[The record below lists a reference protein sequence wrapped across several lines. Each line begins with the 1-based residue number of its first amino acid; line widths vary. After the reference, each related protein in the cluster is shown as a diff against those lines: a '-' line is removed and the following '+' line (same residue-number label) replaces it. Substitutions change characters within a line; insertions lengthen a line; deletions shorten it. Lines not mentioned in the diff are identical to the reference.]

1 MAATAPA
8 PARARQPS
16 APIAFVHRVALA
28 NLIERAMVLRRA
40 RAAVVKVQEQA
51 ELCAVSANTRA

>member
-8 PARARQPS
+8 RQPS
-16 APIAFVHRVALA
+16 ASIAFVHRVALA

-51 ELCAVSANTRA
+51 ELCAVSAQAL

>member
-8 PARARQPS
+8 RQPS
-16 APIAFVHRVALA
+16 ASIAFVHRVALV

-51 ELCAVSANTRA
+51 ELCAVSANFTRA